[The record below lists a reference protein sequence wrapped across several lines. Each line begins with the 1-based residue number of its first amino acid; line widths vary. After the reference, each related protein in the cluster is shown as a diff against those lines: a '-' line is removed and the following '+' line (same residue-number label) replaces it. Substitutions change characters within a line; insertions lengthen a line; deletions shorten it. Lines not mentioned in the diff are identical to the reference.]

1 MDARRL
7 TGSRPDIRGE
17 GLKEMFAGP
26 GRSPLSVEQVY
37 HDYAPRVYNVAR
49 RMVSSDI
56 DAEDVTQEVLLQVVR
71 KLPSFRGDAAFP
83 TWLHRVT
90 VNAALSH
97 RRRQAV
103 RHDHGM
109 RNAGDLGD
117 DGALEVPGG
126 LLSPDDEVL
135 SGETRQLIDD
145 AIAALP
151 WAYRVVFVLAD
162 VEGLPNAEIAER
174 LDMTLPAV
182 KSRLHR
188 ARAMLRDA
196 LAPHFE
202 DVPV

>member
-1 MDARRL
+1 MDARRI

-26 GRSPLSVEQVY
+26 GQSPLSVEQVY

-126 LLSPDDEVL
+126 FLSPDDEVL

-145 AIAALP
+145 AVAALP
-151 WAYRVVFVLAD
+151 WAYRVVFLLAD
-162 VEGLPNAEIAER
+162 IEGLPNAEIAER

-202 DVPV
+202 DVPA